1 VPVRRA
7 RRELCPSAARAV
19 PHAMIGPSGPPGGAE
34 PKRKKS
40 KSDREAEL
48 RALDKDLRG
57 TSGAGVDYSKVSD
70 RHVDDSRFERE
81 LAAPPPNSGGDR
93 SAAFD
98 AFMRLQTGQG
108 ERTIEDKI
116 NDKNRPTWEQYKKDN
131 EDRLDIAGA
140 DAKKMLAYR
149 KELDAERQAKL
160 DAASKTHASLHTDS
174 DSDSS
179 SSSAKK
185 KKKKEKKKR
194 KKEKKKEKKKRKRKR
209 DDSS

>member
-1 VPVRRA
+1 
-7 RRELCPSAARAV
+7 
-19 PHAMIGPSGPPGGAE
+19 MIGPSGPPGGAE

-116 NDKNRPTWEQYKKDN
+116 NDKNRPTWEQYKKEN
-131 EDRLDIAGA
+131 EDKLDLKGA
-140 DAKKMLAYR
+140 ELKKMQQYR
-149 KELDAERQAKL
+149 AELDAVREAELQRREVAKGPKVKTDAAISDEIVFQARSKTL
-160 DAASKTHASLHTDS
+160 DAARRY
-174 DSDSS
+174 SS
-179 SSSAKK
+179 GT
-185 KKKKEKKKR
+185 E
-194 KKEKKKEKKKRKRKR
+194 
-209 DDSS
+209 

>member
-1 VPVRRA
+1 
-7 RRELCPSAARAV
+7 
-19 PHAMIGPSGPPGGAE
+19 MIGPSGPPGGAE

-116 NDKNRPTWEQYKKDN
+116 NDKNRPTWEPVSY
-131 EDRLDIAGA
+131 
-140 DAKKMLAYR
+140 
-149 KELDAERQAKL
+149 
-160 DAASKTHASLHTDS
+160 THLTLPTKA
-174 DSDSS
+174 
-179 SSSAKK
+179 
-185 KKKKEKKKR
+185 
-194 KKEKKKEKKKRKRKR
+194 
-209 DDSS
+209 

>member
-1 VPVRRA
+1 
-7 RRELCPSAARAV
+7 
-19 PHAMIGPSGPPGGAE
+19 MIGPSGPPGGAE

-160 DAASKTHASLHTDS
+160 EEKSKTHAALRDSESS

-194 KKEKKKEKKKRKRKR
+194 KKEKKKEKKKRKREKR